1 MLNGCINFYTNKFQK
16 ELSVESILGLRNKD
30 HFAVFRVF
38 SGFHFFF
45 FLKKISCS
53 PDCPWTCYLVQ
64 DDLELPLSPPFL
76 YLPSAGLQVCTTTS
90 HWRNSSRT
98 LTRGRRLQRKERN
111 HLVNIYNKP
120 GLVHPHKTTQISLT
134 VSFGQ
139 THLNIYVACAL
150 QYREIKERMVNLM
163 KRSPREKG
171 IQV

>member
-45 FLKKISCS
+45 LKKISCS
-53 PDCPWTCYLVQ
+53 PDCSWTCYLVQ

-120 GLVHPHKTTQISLT
+120 ELVHPHKTTQISLT